1 MLHSLDLRLRQ
12 HCEFLTLPFVKIQ
25 FFKNEVMKTKDIY
38 INVELQTVKIFLSGA
53 YLCGSLDH
61 DIALE
66 NLPPLPQGQ
75 TSGYG

>member
-1 MLHSLDLRLRQ
+1 
-12 HCEFLTLPFVKIQ
+12 
-25 FFKNEVMKTKDIY
+25 MKTKDIY

-53 YLCGSLDH
+53 YLGGSLDH